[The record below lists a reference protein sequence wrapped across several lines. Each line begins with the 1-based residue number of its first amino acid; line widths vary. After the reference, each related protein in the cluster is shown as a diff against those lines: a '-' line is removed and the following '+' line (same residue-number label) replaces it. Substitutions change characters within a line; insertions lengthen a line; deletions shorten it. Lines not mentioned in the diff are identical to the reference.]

1 MPLREQAK
9 IVNQLTF
16 STERKYMA
24 TLVDS
29 PIQGKRVLY
38 IKGAPEIVMSKCQLS
53 SQEVTSFNEQL
64 LAYQNK
70 AMRTLGLAYKYIPE
84 GASEDCSELV
94 NEGGLTFPA
103 FLPSATRSGRM
114 FRMLSRNASL
124 PASA

>member
-84 GASEDCSELV
+84 GASEDCS
-94 NEGGLTFPA
+94 
-103 FLPSATRSGRM
+103 
-114 FRMLSRNASL
+114 
-124 PASA
+124 